1 MFDVPTHP
9 AHPALILDD
18 RVLDYATVA
27 QQRDQ
32 VAAALQRD
40 GLKPGDVAAIC
51 AATSME
57 YVITFLGCL
66 RAGVVVAPLAPS
78 SSPAHLAAMMDN
90 AQAKVL
96 FTDLETASRVPTQA
110 TLSVP
115 RVAFDGST
123 AGRPWLEWLETAK
136 APAAVTPEGDWPFN
150 LIYSSGTTGVP
161 KGIIQPYSMRWA
173 QRDRGRINGIGA
185 HTISLISTPLY
196 SNTTLVTL
204 LPTLAL
210 GGTVVFMRKFD
221 AQHYSTLA
229 PQHRAPPDSYT
240 PL

>member
-66 RAGVVVAPLAPS
+66 RAGVVVAPLGALL
-78 SSPAHLAAMMDN
+78 LA
-90 AQAKVL
+90 
-96 FTDLETASRVPTQA
+96 R
-110 TLSVP
+110 
-115 RVAFDGST
+115 AFGGDDGQ
-123 AGRPWLEWLETAK
+123 RPGQS
-136 APAAVTPEGDWPFN
+136 AV
-150 LIYSSGTTGVP
+150 
-161 KGIIQPYSMRWA
+161 
-173 QRDRGRINGIGA
+173 
-185 HTISLISTPLY
+185 H
-196 SNTTLVTL
+196 
-204 LPTLAL
+204 
-210 GGTVVFMRKFD
+210 
-221 AQHYSTLA
+221 
-229 PQHRAPPDSYT
+229 
-240 PL
+240 